1 MLASADG
8 KACRGTLA
16 LAMTPRNGRTASSGK
31 LCAARVTS
39 PREAPPM
46 ITDRID
52 PPELLKIPEIV
63 NVSIATGSRVIHISG
78 QTSVEVEGKVVGST
92 HLEQSRLAFRNA
104 LIALAAAGATLY
116 DVAKLNI
123 YMVDYSWDALEELMA
138 AAKEVFGDPY
148 PVTANTLVGVASLW
162 LPDLLVE
169 VDAVAI
175 L

>member
-78 QTSVEVEGKVVGST
+78 QTSVDVEGKVVGST

-104 LIALAAAGATLY
+104 LIALAAAGATLD

-169 VDAVAI
+169 GDAVAI